1 MSRDL
6 KLICRVKE
14 SKAGARVDQYLSEE
28 ISDFSRSR
36 LAKLVKEKLVTV
48 NGNTIKASYIVKE
61 NDIVKINLPKDDE
74 SGPSAEHIPLD
85 IIYEDKNVIV
95 VNKPADMVV
104 HPTAKNEKGTLV
116 GALLNYYPEI
126 KNAVVEKNN
135 SISMMRAGIVHRLDR
150 DTSGVMIVAKNKKAL
165 EYLSKEIKNRKIK
178 KIYWALCLGWPEN
191 ESGELINYIGRHKVN
206 RKQMAEIGESKG
218 RKTVSRYKVLKYF
231 KDLAGQRF
239 SLVEFDIETGRTHQ
253 IRLQSKIMGNPIVG
267 DPVYKTRESDRQGK
281 GLHSVRQ
288 LLHAKQ
294 LSIRMPGSNKTETF
308 SADIPDDFEMALS
321 RLTEIK

>member
-1 MSRDL
+1 MSRDP
-6 KLICRVKE
+6 KLICRVEKR
-14 SKAGARVDQYLSEE
+14 KAGARVDQYLSGE
-28 ISDFSRSR
+28 IPDFSRSR
-36 LAKLVKEKLVTV
+36 LAKLVREKLVTV

-61 NDIVKINLPKDDE
+61 NDIVKINLPKDDIP
-74 SGPSAEHIPLD
+74 GPSAEHIPLD
-85 IIYEDKNVIV
+85 IVYEDKNVIV
-95 VNKPADMVV
+95 IDKPAGMVV
-104 HPTAKNEKGTLV
+104 HPAANNNKETLV
-116 GALLNYYPEI
+116 SALLDYYPEI

-135 SISMMRAGIVHRLDR
+135 SISMMRAGIVHRLDK

-165 EYLSKEIKNRKIK
+165 EYLSKEIKNRKIE

-191 ESGELINYIGRHKVN
+191 ESGELTNYIGRHKVN
-206 RKQMAEIGESKG
+206 RKQMAEIGEGNG
-218 RKTVSRYKVLKYF
+218 RKAVSRYEVLKYF

-253 IRLQSKIMGNPIVG
+253 IRLQSKLMGHPIAG
-267 DPVYKTRESDRQGK
+267 DPVYNTKESIR
-281 GLHSVRQ
+281 HSKELSATRQ

-294 LSIRMPGSNKTETF
+294 LSIRLPWSNKTETF